1 MNYKKLNE
9 IKAGKAV
16 YKHDGT
22 LEQLQEVEVY
32 CEGTD
37 SPTMKGASSHYHV
50 GEELGFCAISSPI
63 LPSGTTVYGSK
74 DIFTEH
80 HYFDEGAPV
89 WVWNDEPGLRI
100 EAHYE
105 GTNENSEWPYLVFTK
120 KEWPI
125 SCQNIAPRVEDTP
138 ECSAGVPKQS
148 NDTPVQSDDKP
159 EQLDDTQVQPET
171 KVKSVKTYT
180 ITLTEYEDGWIDL
193 NRVCE
198 GFSYFEVIGVLKKVS
213 ELVDMDFNGFKVK

>member
-22 LEQLQEVEVY
+22 LEQLHEVEMY

-37 SPTMKGASSHYHV
+37 SHIMKGVALYYHMRKDDC
-50 GEELGFCAISSPI
+50 FSATSSPT
-63 LPSGTTVYGSK
+63 PPPDTTVYGSK
-74 DIFTEH
+74 DIFTEQS
-80 HYFDEGAPV
+80 D
-89 WVWNDEPGLRI
+89 DM
-100 EAHYE
+100 
-105 GTNENSEWPYLVFTK
+105 
-120 KEWPI
+120 
-125 SCQNIAPRVEDTP
+125 
-138 ECSAGVPKQS
+138 PKQS
-148 NDTPVQSDDKP
+148 DN
-159 EQLDDTQVQPET
+159 TQVQPET